1 MFIIP
6 PSYANLRVT
15 NTHTYLLAYILLHYL
30 IWVKNQ
36 LINCQYSHGLPSV
49 VMAQMCRRGPIARLA
64 AKLVLDVVGR
74 FARVTFV
81 LGTNLI
87 SASKR
92 LTMPQR
98 IGAHK

>member
-1 MFIIP
+1 
-6 PSYANLRVT
+6 
-15 NTHTYLLAYILLHYL
+15 
-30 IWVKNQ
+30 
-36 LINCQYSHGLPSV
+36 
-49 VMAQMCRRGPIARLA
+49 MAQMCRRGPIARLA